1 MLLPGPLLEGNPM
14 RRLTMLA
21 AMALLSA
28 CASTPGAPEKP
39 GFNPAADRGLALAE
53 RRCAGCHMVGL
64 DETSA
69 TDGPRFRD
77 LRMRYNSISLAKR
90 FAEVS
95 QHGTGEMPPV
105 AFTASEADDLI
116 AYFDSLERRY

>member
-1 MLLPGPLLEGNPM
+1 MRSLLILS
-14 RRLTMLA
+14 A
-21 AMALLSA
+21 ALLVSA
-28 CASTPGAPEKP
+28 CASPPLQPGRPT
-39 GFNPAADRGLALAE
+39 FNPASDRGLAFAE

-77 LRMRYNSISLAKR
+77 LRIRYNSLSLERR
-90 FAEVS
+90 FAEIS

-105 AFTASEADDLI
+105 TFTTSEAEDLV
-116 AYFDSLERRY
+116 AYFDSLDRRF

>member
-1 MLLPGPLLEGNPM
+1 M
-14 RRLTMLA
+14 RRFMMLA
-21 AMALLSA
+21 AMGLLAA
-28 CASTPGAPEKP
+28 CATPSSAPHKP
-39 GFNPAADRGLALAE
+39 GFNPAADRGLALAQ

-77 LRMRYNSISLAKR
+77 LRMRYNSISLARR
-90 FAEVS
+90 FTEVS

-105 AFTASEADDLI
+105 GFTASEADDLI
-116 AYFDSLERRY
+116 AYFESLERRY

>member
-1 MLLPGPLLEGNPM
+1 M
-14 RRLTMLA
+14 RNLMILSA
-21 AMALLSA
+21 ALLTSA
-28 CASTPGAPEKP
+28 CASAPIQPGPAS
-39 GFNPAADRGLALAE
+39 FSPAADRGLAFAE

-77 LRMRYNSISLAKR
+77 LRFRYNALSLERR

-95 QHGTGEMPPV
+95 QHGTGAMPPV
-105 AFTASEADDLI
+105 AFSASEAEDLA
-116 AYFDSLERRY
+116 AYFESLDRRF

>member
-1 MLLPGPLLEGNPM
+1 M
-14 RRLTMLA
+14 RRLMILA
-21 AMALLSA
+21 AAGLMTA
-28 CASTPGAPEKP
+28 CASGPGAPEKP
-39 GFNPAADRGLALAE
+39 GFDPAADRGLAFAQ

-105 AFTASEADDLI
+105 AFTTSEADDLI
-116 AYFDSLERRY
+116 AYFESLERRY

>member
-1 MLLPGPLLEGNPM
+1 M
-14 RRLTMLA
+14 RRVLILA
-21 AMALLSA
+21 VSAAVAA
-28 CASTPGAPEKP
+28 CASLPSAKGPPA
-39 GFNPAADRGLALAE
+39 FNPAADRGLAFAE

-105 AFTASEADDLI
+105 AFTPSEADDLI
-116 AYFDSLERRY
+116 AYFESLDQRY

>member
-1 MLLPGPLLEGNPM
+1 MRILLILS
-14 RRLTMLA
+14 A
-21 AMALLSA
+21 ALLVSA
-28 CASTPGAPEKP
+28 CASPPLQPDRPT
-39 GFNPAADRGLALAE
+39 FSPASDRGLAFAE

-77 LRMRYNSISLAKR
+77 LRIRYSSLSLERR
-90 FAEVS
+90 FVEIS

-105 AFTASEADDLI
+105 AFTTSEAGDLV
-116 AYFDSLERRY
+116 AYFDSLDRRF